1 MMEKS
6 ISKEFVELV
15 ETVKKLRSREGC
27 PWDRQQTHES
37 LKSYLIE
44 ETYEL
49 VEAIDSGD
57 LSLVKDELGDLLLQ
71 VFLHAQIA
79 DESGEFGIADVC
91 RGIREKLQRR
101 HPHVFGEVEVSSVD
115 EVLRNWEKIKRA
127 EAGYEDRTSV
137 LDGIPRTL
145 PALMRATKLSKRA
158 ARTGFEWPNLQAV
171 VDKLKEEVA
180 ELEAALAKGDREEIR
195 GEIGDL
201 LFTIVN
207 IARWVD
213 VDPEDAL
220 RGMLKKFA
228 ERFRRIEEHA
238 RQTGRDIT
246 EMTLEEMDKVWNET
260 K

>member
-1 MMEKS
+1 MEES

-15 ETVKKLRSREGC
+15 ETVKKLRSRDGC

-37 LKSYLIE
+37 LKRCSIE
-44 ETYEL
+44 EAYEL

-57 LSLVKDELGDLLLQ
+57 LNLVRDELGDLLLQ
-71 VFLHAQIA
+71 VLLHAQIA
-79 DESGEFGIADVC
+79 DESGKFNIADVC
-91 RGIREKLQRR
+91 RTIREKLYRR

-115 EVLRNWEKIKRA
+115 EVLQNWEKIKRA
-127 EAGYEDRTSV
+127 EPGYENRTSV
-137 LDGIPRTL
+137 LDGVPNTL

-180 ELEAALAKGDREEIR
+180 ELEAALAHGDREEIK

-201 LFTIVN
+201 LFTVVN

-213 VDPEDAL
+213 VDPEEAL

-228 ERFRRIEEHA
+228 ERFRRIEERA
-238 RQTGRDIT
+238 RETGRDIT
-246 EMTLEEMDKVWNET
+246 EMTLEEMDKVWNEA